1 MRIRFETYDGAEGA
15 PLDVPDDA
23 AILAPRD
30 ELVHLGETDRGM
42 PGDARIG
49 IGHVGHPNC
58 QALCGLP
65 LDEIRRRVAAE
76 DIEDVIGAAVA
87 AYAARIRERSDVF
100 LVSRGIAKLDAGG
113 IHA

>member
-30 ELVHLGETDRGM
+30 ELVHLGETGGGM

-49 IGHVGHPNC
+49 IGHVGHPSC

-65 LDEIRRRVAAE
+65 LDEIRRMAAE
-76 DIEDVIGAAVA
+76 EIEDVIGAAVA
-87 AYAARIRERSDVF
+87 AFAARIRERSDVF
-100 LVSRGIAKLDAGG
+100 LVIRGIAKLDAGG